1 MDKSNH
7 KQSSKR
13 MLGMKHANHRV
24 QAERSE
30 NRIRPAKHASRRA
43 RPTPIP
49 NRDNPN
55 LQGVV
60 TNPGWREMS
69 LSARVIAMTL
79 LALARMDVNNSVTI
93 DRKGLS
99 DLTGITDP
107 NTLAKANRELQAI
120 GLFEIDRGYR
130 TKYAERPTVYRLTW
144 WSQVFQRWLT
154 AGYAMPETTTPTTLN
169 TPHHQGTSNSGGFAL
184 PTVPVAAGKGSQPK
198 AHNDLSIIAQEP
210 TGVPAVSQKEN
221 QWT

>member
-55 LQGVV
+55 LQAVV
-60 TNPGWREMS
+60 MSPGWREMS

-144 WSQVFQRWLT
+144 WSQVFQRWLS
-154 AGYAMPETTTPTTLN
+154 AGYAVPETSIPHLPPTP
-169 TPHHQGTSNSGGFAL
+169 PHHTRVRVLVVGFSYQRSQRRGLCRKPVTTSRMHGAR
-184 PTVPVAAGKGSQPK
+184 PIQ
-198 AHNDLSIIAQEP
+198 IISSRRHRRYKP
-210 TGVPAVSQKEN
+210 
-221 QWT
+221 

>member
-13 MLGMKHANHRV
+13 MLRMKHTSRRV

-30 NRIRPAKHASRRA
+30 DRIRPAKHASRRA

-55 LQGVV
+55 LQAVV

-93 DRKGLS
+93 DRRELS
-99 DLTGITDP
+99 YLTGITAP
-107 NTLAKANRELQAI
+107 CTLATANRGRQ
-120 GLFEIDRGYR
+120 
-130 TKYAERPTVYRLTW
+130 
-144 WSQVFQRWLT
+144 
-154 AGYAMPETTTPTTLN
+154 
-169 TPHHQGTSNSGGFAL
+169 
-184 PTVPVAAGKGSQPK
+184 AAGVHL
-198 AHNDLSIIAQEP
+198 ATAQ
-210 TGVPAVSQKEN
+210 
-221 QWT
+221 

>member
-1 MDKSNH
+1 MDKFNH
-7 KQSSKR
+7 RHSSKR
-13 MLGMKHANHRV
+13 MLRMKHTSRRV

-30 NRIRPAKHASRRA
+30 DRIRPAKHASRRA

-55 LQGVV
+55 LQAVV

-93 DRKGLS
+93 DRRELS
-99 DLTGITDP
+99 YLTGITDP
-107 NTLAKANRELQAI
+107 CTLAKANREVQAI

-144 WSQVFQRWLT
+144 WSQVFQRWLS
-154 AGYAMPETTTPTTLN
+154 AGYAVPETSIPHLPPTP
-169 TPHHQGTSNSGGFAL
+169 PPPHQGTSTSGGFFLPAVPTEGAL
-184 PTVPVAAGKGSQPK
+184 PEARNNLPDAWGSANSNNLQPTAQAG
-198 AHNDLSIIAQEP
+198 
-210 TGVPAVSQKEN
+210 
-221 QWT
+221 